1 MCILNTA
8 KMPRYHG
15 EEFFF
20 NQIATSKFLSISN
33 YNWKRTRIVKDKPT
47 SRKRMFLRGLECYY
61 FIYIF
66 SFKDVTLCYVAE
78 LDAICFVYVC
88 FNFFPND
95 IGRSCWWP
103 NLVA

>member
-1 MCILNTA
+1 
-8 KMPRYHG
+8 
-15 EEFFF
+15 
-20 NQIATSKFLSISN
+20 
-33 YNWKRTRIVKDKPT
+33 
-47 SRKRMFLRGLECYY
+47 MFLRGLECYY

-103 NLVA
+103 NLVAQVVPIYGETNLGFFIFIYFGI